1 MTVVKCNKQLLKYPN
16 ERIQRT
22 VLMVDQELGQA
33 VAIDRFHDNVEVS
46 LVEEI
51 LLNLDDIRVVQVLQV
66 LYLLDSVNFVFILYG
81 HDLAN
86 AFDLAHPVDH
96 LANETGGTAI
106 DDFWKVVKFEHLPH
120 VVFHKL
126 PITYPKI
133 VRRTLRRSHLAQV
146 FLYRRFATHRF
157 LSYKFY

>member
-1 MTVVKCNKQLLKYPN
+1 MCNLIFMAVVKCNKQLLKYPN
-16 ERIQRT
+16 EGIQRA
-22 VLMVDQELGQA
+22 VIMVDQELGQA

-51 LLNLDDIRVVQVLQV
+51 LLNLDDVRVVQVLQV
-66 LYLLDSVNFVFILYG
+66 LYLLDGVNFVFFLYR

-106 DDFWKVVKFEHLPH
+106 DDF
-120 VVFHKL
+120 
-126 PITYPKI
+126 
-133 VRRTLRRSHLAQV
+133 
-146 FLYRRFATHRF
+146 
-157 LSYKFY
+157 